1 MQRMG
6 RTRRLLA
13 AGAVAVVA
21 ALAAC
26 GNGGYQRGI
35 FTGYVVDASEDEIT
49 SKIGK
54 PDQVDNSTPD
64 APRWIYTKK
73 TFDPD
78 NMNQADQKTIVVMKK
93 DPVTGKFKGA
103 EVIFQ

>member
-1 MQRMG
+1 MYGAATTKRV
-6 RTRRLLA
+6 LA
-13 AGAVAVVA
+13 AGAL
-21 ALAAC
+21 ALMMTLTAC

-35 FTGYVVDASEDEIT
+35 FTGYVVDATEDEIT

-54 PDQVDNSTPD
+54 PDQIDSKDPN
-64 APRWIYTKK
+64 APRWIYNKK

-78 NMNQADQKTIVVMKK
+78 NMNQVDTKTIIVMKK
-93 DPVTGKFKGA
+93 DAATGKLKGA